1 MEIVQVTG
9 FYPPHPGGE
18 ELVAQRLASMQADTH
33 DVTVYTSG
41 IGRGSAPS
49 DYRYGRLRVLR
60 DPAFL
65 VGKHP
70 VIPRLLPR
78 LLRHRPKPDVIH
90 VHAGLAFTPELA
102 RIASTLRGI
111 PYVAHLHLM
120 DQPAGR
126 TGSLLMPLYHRT
138 LYARFLQNAARV
150 ICLTEAMRDDVI
162 AGFGVPK
169 QRVAV
174 IANGVDVDVY
184 RPAIPGERQSRELL
198 MVGRLAP
205 HKNPLLAVD
214 AMALLPRNVVLRIVG
229 TGELRD
235 RVEQRISELG
245 LTNVRLEEQLTPP
258 ELAASYRRA
267 TLVVMP
273 STREGMPLVLLEAM
287 ASGAPV
293 VCSALPELI
302 DAGGEAVAPVESL
315 TPQDLAR
322 TLLRLLNDPATRT
335 RLSRAG
341 RRRAYGYSWAA
352 VATAVDDV
360 YRQLLADRG

>member
-9 FYPPHPGGE
+9 FYPPHLGGE
-18 ELVAQRLASMQADTH
+18 ELVAQRLASMQAETH
-33 DVTVYTSG
+33 SVTVYTSD
-41 IGRGSAPS
+41 IGRGATAI
-49 DYRYGRLRVLR
+49 RHQYGGLRVIR
-60 DPAFL
+60 DRAFL
-65 VGKHP
+65 VGGTP

-78 LLRHRPKPDVIH
+78 LLRHRPRPDIIH
-90 VHAGLAFTPELA
+90 VHAGRAFTPELA
-102 RIASTLRGI
+102 RIASALRHV
-111 PYVAHLHLM
+111 PYVAHLHLLG
-120 DQPAGR
+120 QPTGR
-126 TGSLLMPLYHRT
+126 TGNLLLPLYHRT

-162 AGFGVPK
+162 AAFGIAK

-184 RPAIPGERQSRELL
+184 RPAIPGERQVRELL
-198 MVGRLAP
+198 MVGRLAA
-205 HKNPLLAVD
+205 HKNVLLAVE

-229 TGELRD
+229 TGEMHD
-235 RVEQRISELG
+235 RIAQRISELG
-245 LTNVRLEEQLTPP
+245 LTNVRLEGQLTQP
-258 ELAASYRRA
+258 ELAASYRKA

-273 STREGMPLVLLEAM
+273 SSREGMPLVLLEAM

-302 DAGGEAVAPVESL
+302 DAGGDAVAPVESL
-315 TPQDLAR
+315 TPQDLAGE
-322 TLLRLLNDPATRT
+322 LSRLLNDPSART

-352 VATAVDDV
+352 VSAAVEDV
-360 YRQLLADRG
+360 YQQVLADRS